1 MIIWVLFVSIS
12 AIKLKLIMSL
22 RFLLSQNK
30 PQRKYQG
37 WVFEKL
43 PSLNETQSSVICHC
57 VTNHNK
63 ESRNFQL
70 GIPLF
75 KRWNF
80 STVLI
85 ILPPTPFPTV
95 PRVCAWVDLITTKP
109 TNPGE
114 NFPLLIIGEQHHTW
128 KFNGAKVI
136 TTDSV
141 FCFHRRHTWT
151 VTLARAKQY
160 TWCRPSKINRIQMC
174 NPIKIL

>member
-1 MIIWVLFVSIS
+1 M
-12 AIKLKLIMSL
+12 KL
-22 RFLLSQNK
+22 N
-30 PQRKYQG
+30 
-37 WVFEKL
+37 
-43 PSLNETQSSVICHC
+43 

-95 PRVCAWVDLITTKP
+95 PRVCACVDLITTKP

-151 VTLARAKQY
+151 VTLAHAKQY
-160 TWCRPSKINRIQMC
+160 TWCPSKINHGSKCVIRLKSY
-174 NPIKIL
+174 KIHVLTGWRAPAFSRCFFV